1 MYWYDHDV
9 SSWGYPWMGLGM
21 VVFWSL
27 LIVGFAL
34 ALRYL
39 YRTDSERCAY
49 PVLPLGEHV
58 LAERFARG
66 EIEAKEYADRSIDRR
81 WRHDTRWP
89 RRSSPSR
96 PGHRQGR

>member
-9 SSWGYPWMGLGM
+9 SGWQYAWMGFGM
-21 VVFWSL
+21 ILFWGL

-39 YRTDSERCAY
+39 FRTDSERRPH
-49 PVLPLGEHV
+49 PVPPGAEHV

-66 EIEAKEYADRSIDRR
+66 EIDAKEYADRLAVLRSA
-81 WRHDTRWP
+81 TR
-89 RRSSPSR
+89 
-96 PGHRQGR
+96 Q